1 MNKQEF
7 IQKAIKVHGNKYD
20 YSKVDYKNN
29 KIKICIICPVH
40 GEFWQ
45 RPNSHLSGRGCP
57 KCGGSKKLTKEEF
70 ILRSNSKHNNFY
82 NYDKVI
88 YTNVDTKVTITCPNH
103 GDFIQTPSMHMQG
116 QGCPE
121 CRRNKISVKKSYNN
135 EKFIQKAKEIHGD
148 LYNYDKVVY
157 RNIYSPIIIE
167 CQKHG
172 DFIQIPHTHLRG
184 HGCPYCRMS
193 LGEKMILQYMI
204 INNLN
209 YVTQFLVKD
218 DILTQKYAL
227 IDFKIEFNNQIY
239 FIEYNGIQHYYPVE
253 RFGGEIKFAKQIE
266 RDAQIKQ
273 YCLNNN
279 IIFLEF
285 DYTQSKS
292 SIYENLDSIFKHEA
306 I

>member
-1 MNKQEF
+1 MNR
-7 IQKAIKVHGNKYD
+7 QKAF
-20 YSKVDYKNN
+20 
-29 KIKICIICPVH
+29 
-40 GEFWQ
+40 E
-45 RPNSHLSGRGCP
+45 L
-57 KCGGSKKLTKEEF
+57 L
-70 ILRSNSKHNNFY
+70 
-82 NYDKVI
+82 
-88 YTNVDTKVTITCPNH
+88 
-103 GDFIQTPSMHMQG
+103 
-116 QGCPE
+116 
-121 CRRNKISVKKSYNN
+121 KKSYNN